1 MNFAKLFAAGRG
13 LAGGKG
19 QPSPFRVN
27 QRLLPKFNEDR
38 VSRFERTSP
47 PPSPRADLFQ
57 TKRTPAPE
65 VATTTERELGPEVF
79 GDVSEGRSGMEE
91 SAAQPEMT
99 QEEVSRP
106 FFQQA
111 VRKRK
116 PTQARLQQAELELER
131 VRVVRN
137 DLEDSDLELVAVAAR
152 RRKSTGV
159 APSARSAGTVWGWVT
174 DNLFKSNAA

>member
-19 QPSPFRVN
+19 QPSPFRMN

-38 VSRFERTSP
+38 VSRFELTAEP
-47 PPSPRADLFQ
+47 PATRVDLFQ
-57 TKRTPAPE
+57 SEPTPGP
-65 VATTTERELGPEVF
+65 ERELDPAVF
-79 GDVSEGRSGMEE
+79 GGGAEE
-91 SAAQPEMT
+91 RGDLEEVAPQAEIP
-99 QEEVSRP
+99 QEEAPRA

-137 DLEDSDLELVAVAAR
+137 DLEDSDLELVPVAAK
-152 RRKSTGV
+152 RRKARGA
-159 APSARSAGTVWGWVT
+159 APTARAAGTVWGWVT